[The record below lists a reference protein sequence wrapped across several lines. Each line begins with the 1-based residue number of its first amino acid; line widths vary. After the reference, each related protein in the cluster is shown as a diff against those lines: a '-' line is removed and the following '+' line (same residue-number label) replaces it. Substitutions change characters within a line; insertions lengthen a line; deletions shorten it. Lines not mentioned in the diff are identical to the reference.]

1 MDLNHEEKE
10 SNLNFRLLL
19 SVILNFGITIA
30 EILGGIF
37 SNSLALL
44 SDAIHNLN
52 DTTAILIS
60 YIARV
65 LSKKKRD
72 SKRTYGYKR
81 VETLAAFV
89 NTEILM
95 VIAVYLLIEG
105 INKLSNPSIIQGN
118 IMLTVAF
125 IGLAGNLATAYLLH
139 SGSKTNLKVRAT
151 FVHILSDTFS
161 SIFVI
166 IGAFLIIYQKL
177 YIIDAIFTLMIS
189 GYIFVE
195 SIPLMKDTINILLQG
210 TPTDIEIEKIKTK
223 LEKFDF
229 VKDVHHIHIW
239 TTDGKDKYMEAHIRL
254 QESLDQNKYDL
265 DDCIDELNKVLKEE
279 FEINHTTLQFEKNRC
294 LEEEKVT

>member
-19 SVILNFGITIA
+19 SVIMNFGITIA

-37 SNSLALL
+37 ANSLALL

-60 YIARV
+60 YIARI

-139 SGSKTNLKVRAT
+139 SGSKTNLNVRAT

>member
-118 IMLTVAF
+118 IMLTIAF

-139 SGSKTNLKVRAT
+139 SGSKTNLNVRAT

-195 SIPLMKDTINILLQG
+195 SIPLLKNTINILLQG

>member
-1 MDLNHEEKE
+1 MDLNHEEEKA
-10 SNLNFRLLL
+10 LDFKLLL

-52 DTTAILIS
+52 DTSAIFIS

-65 LSKKKRD
+65 LSKKERD
-72 SKRTYGYKR
+72 PKRTYGYKR

-125 IGLAGNLATAYLLH
+125 IGLTGNLTTAYLLH
-139 SGSKTNLKVRAT
+139 SGSKTNLNIKAT
-151 FVHILSDTFS
+151 FIHVLSDTIS

-189 GYIFVE
+189 GYIFIE
-195 SIPLMKDTINILLQG
+195 SIPLLKNTINILLQG
-210 TPTDIEIEKIKTK
+210 TPTDIEIDKLKTK
-223 LEKFDF
+223 LEQFDF

-254 QESLDQNKYDL
+254 REKFNQDNYEL

-294 LEEEKVT
+294 LEEEKIK

>member
-60 YIARV
+60 YIARI

-139 SGSKTNLKVRAT
+139 SGSKTNLNVRAT

>member
-139 SGSKTNLKVRAT
+139 SGSKTNLNVRAT

>member
-1 MDLNHEEKE
+1 MDLNHEEEKA
-10 SNLNFRLLL
+10 LDFKLLV

-52 DTTAILIS
+52 DTSAIFIS
-60 YIARV
+60 YIARI

-72 SKRTYGYKR
+72 PKRTYGYKR

-95 VIAVYLLIEG
+95 FIAVYFLIEG
-105 INKLSNPSIIQGN
+105 INKLSNPTIIHGGV
-118 IMLTVAF
+118 MLTVAF
-125 IGLAGNLATAYLLH
+125 IGLAGNLITTFLLH
-139 SGSKTNLKVRAT
+139 SSSKTNLNIKAT
-151 FVHILSDTFS
+151 FIHILSDTIS

-166 IGAFLIIYQKL
+166 IGAFLIIYQKF
-177 YIIDAIFTLMIS
+177 YIVDPIFTFMIS

-195 SIPLMKDTINILLQG
+195 SIPLLKNTINILLQG
-210 TPTDIEIEKIKTK
+210 TPTDIEIEKLKAK
-223 LEKFDF
+223 LEQFDF

-254 QESLDQNKYDL
+254 QEKFDQNNYEL
-265 DDCIDELNKVLKEE
+265 DDCIDELNELLKEE

-294 LEEEKVT
+294 LEEEKIK

>member
-1 MDLNHEEKE
+1 MDLHHEEKE
-10 SNLNFRLLL
+10 RTLDSRLLL

-125 IGLAGNLATAYLLH
+125 IGLTGNLTTAYLLH
-139 SGSKTNLKVRAT
+139 SDSKTNLNVKAT
-151 FVHILSDTFS
+151 FIHILSDTIS

-177 YIIDAIFTLMIS
+177 YIVDAIFTLMIS
-189 GYIFVE
+189 GYIFIE
-195 SIPLMKDTINILLQG
+195 SIPLLKNTINILLQG
-210 TPTDIEIEKIKTK
+210 TPTDIEIGKIKTN

-254 QESLDQNKYDL
+254 QESFDQNNYKL
-265 DDCIDELNKVLKEE
+265 DDCIDKLNKVLKEE
-279 FEINHTTLQFEKNRC
+279 FEISHTTLQFEKNRC
-294 LEEEKVT
+294 LEEKKVT

>member
-1 MDLNHEEKE
+1 
-10 SNLNFRLLL
+10 
-19 SVILNFGITIA
+19 
-30 EILGGIF
+30 
-37 SNSLALL
+37 
-44 SDAIHNLN
+44 
-52 DTTAILIS
+52 
-60 YIARV
+60 
-65 LSKKKRD
+65 
-72 SKRTYGYKR
+72 
-81 VETLAAFV
+81 
-89 NTEILM
+89 
-95 VIAVYLLIEG
+95 
-105 INKLSNPSIIQGN
+105 
-118 IMLTVAF
+118 MLTVAF

-139 SGSKTNLKVRAT
+139 SGSKTNLNVRAT

-195 SIPLMKDTINILLQG
+195 SIPLLKNTINILLQG

>member
-1 MDLNHEEKE
+1 
-10 SNLNFRLLL
+10 
-19 SVILNFGITIA
+19 
-30 EILGGIF
+30 
-37 SNSLALL
+37 
-44 SDAIHNLN
+44 
-52 DTTAILIS
+52 
-60 YIARV
+60 
-65 LSKKKRD
+65 
-72 SKRTYGYKR
+72 
-81 VETLAAFV
+81 
-89 NTEILM
+89 M

-125 IGLAGNLATAYLLH
+125 IGLAGNLTTAYLLH
-139 SGSKTNLKVRAT
+139 SGSKTNLNINAT
-151 FVHILSDTFS
+151 FIDVLSDTIS

-189 GYIFVE
+189 GYIFIE
-195 SIPLMKDTINILLQG
+195 SIPLLKNTINILLQG
-210 TPTDIEIEKIKTK
+210 TPTDIEIDKLKTK
-223 LEKFDF
+223 LEQFDF

-254 QESLDQNKYDL
+254 REKFNQDNYEL

-294 LEEEKVT
+294 LEEEKIK

>member
-19 SVILNFGITIA
+19 SVIMNFGITIA

-37 SNSLALL
+37 SSSLALL

-60 YIARV
+60 YIARI

-125 IGLAGNLATAYLLH
+125 IGLTGNLATAYLLH
-139 SGSKTNLKVRAT
+139 SGSKTNLNVRAT

-177 YIIDAIFTLMIS
+177 YIIDAIFTLVIS

-254 QESLDQNKYDL
+254 QESFDQNNYKL
-265 DDCIDELNKVLKEE
+265 DDCIDKLNKVLKED
-279 FEINHTTLQFEKNRC
+279 FEIDHTTLQFEKNRC
-294 LEEEKVT
+294 LEGEKVT

>member
-139 SGSKTNLKVRAT
+139 SGSKTNLNVRAT

-195 SIPLMKDTINILLQG
+195 SIPLLKNTINILLQG

>member
-1 MDLNHEEKE
+1 MGLNHEEERALDFK
-10 SNLNFRLLL
+10 LLL

-52 DTTAILIS
+52 DTSAIFIS

-72 SKRTYGYKR
+72 PKRTYGYKR

-125 IGLAGNLATAYLLH
+125 IGLTGNLTTAYLLH
-139 SGSKTNLKVRAT
+139 SGSKTNLNIKAT
-151 FVHILSDTFS
+151 FIHVLSDTIS

-189 GYIFVE
+189 GYIFIE
-195 SIPLMKDTINILLQG
+195 SIPLLKNTINILLQG
-210 TPTDIEIEKIKTK
+210 TPTDIEIDKLKTK
-223 LEKFDF
+223 LEQFDF

-254 QESLDQNKYDL
+254 REKFNQDNYEL

-294 LEEEKVT
+294 LEEEKIK

>member
-10 SNLNFRLLL
+10 RALDFRLLF
-19 SVILNFGITIA
+19 SVILNFGITIT

-118 IMLTVAF
+118 IMLIVAF
-125 IGLAGNLATAYLLH
+125 VGLAGNLATAYLLH
-139 SGSKTNLKVRAT
+139 SGSKTNLNVRAT

-177 YIIDAIFTLMIS
+177 YIVDAIFTLMIS

-195 SIPLMKDTINILLQG
+195 SVPLLKNTVNILLQG
-210 TPTDIEIEKIKTK
+210 TPTDIEIEKIKAK

-254 QESLDQNKYDL
+254 QESLDQNNYDL
-265 DDCIDELNKVLKEE
+265 DNCIDKLNKVLKED
-279 FEINHTTLQFEKNRC
+279 FEIDHTTLQFEKNRC
-294 LEEEKVT
+294 LEGEKVT

>member
-1 MDLNHEEKE
+1 MGLNHEEERALDFK
-10 SNLNFRLLL
+10 LLL

-52 DTTAILIS
+52 DTSAIFIS

-72 SKRTYGYKR
+72 PKRTYGYKR

-125 IGLAGNLATAYLLH
+125 IGLTGNLTTAYLLH
-139 SGSKTNLKVRAT
+139 SGSKTNLNIKAT
-151 FVHILSDTFS
+151 FIHVLSDTIS

-189 GYIFVE
+189 GYIFIE
-195 SIPLMKDTINILLQG
+195 SIPLLKNTINILLQG
-210 TPTDIEIEKIKTK
+210 TPTDIEIDKLKTK
-223 LEKFDF
+223 LEQFDF

-254 QESLDQNKYDL
+254 REKFNQDNYEL
-265 DDCIDELNKVLKEE
+265 DDCIDELNELLKEE

-294 LEEEKVT
+294 LEEEKIK

>member
-1 MDLNHEEKE
+1 MDLKHDGEK
-10 SNLNFRLLL
+10 SLDFKLLL
-19 SVILNFGITIA
+19 SVILNFVITIV

-44 SDAIHNLN
+44 SDSIHNLN
-52 DTTAILIS
+52 DTSAIFIS

-65 LSKKKRD
+65 LSKKRRD

-95 VIAVYLLIEG
+95 FIAVYLLIEG
-105 INKLSNPSIIQGN
+105 INKLSNPSTIQGN

-125 IGLAGNLATAYLLH
+125 IGLGGNLASAFLLH
-139 SGSKTNLKVRAT
+139 SGSKTNLNIKAT
-151 FVHILSDTFS
+151 FIHIISDTIS
-161 SIFVI
+161 SVFVI
-166 IGAFLIIYQKL
+166 LGAFLIIYQKL
-177 YIIDAIFTLMIS
+177 YIVDPIFTFMIS

-195 SIPLMKDTINILLQG
+195 SIPLLKNTVNILLQG
-210 TPTDIEIEKIKTK
+210 TPTDIEIEKLKTK
-223 LEKFDF
+223 LEEFDF

-254 QESLDQNKYDL
+254 QESFDQNNYDL
-265 DDCIDELNKVLKEE
+265 DVCIDKLNQALKEE
-279 FEINHTTLQFEKNRC
+279 FEINHTTLQFERNRC
-294 LEEEKVT
+294 LEEEKIK